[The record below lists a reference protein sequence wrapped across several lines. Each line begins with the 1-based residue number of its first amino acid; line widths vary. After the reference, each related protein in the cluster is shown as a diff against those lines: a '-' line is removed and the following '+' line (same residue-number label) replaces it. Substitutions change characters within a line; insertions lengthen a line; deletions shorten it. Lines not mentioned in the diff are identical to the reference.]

1 MQHAYPPPALRRIIT
16 VFTLAAAFMTQ
27 LDATIA
33 NVALPHMQASTS
45 ASREQITWVLTSYI
59 IMAAIFTPLSGWLA
73 SRFGRKRLFVISV
86 AGFTLASVLCGVA
99 GNFGQL
105 VAFRML
111 QGAMGAALLP
121 MSQAILLDINPPERH
136 GSAMA
141 TWGIGVIIGP
151 ICGPIL
157 GGWLTEALDWR
168 WVFFINLPIGILA
181 VVGLAAFLPA
191 FEEERPTSLDL
202 FGFGTLALAIGAFQ
216 LMLDRGQMQDWFNSS
231 EIWVEALVAATSF
244 YVFLVHT
251 LTAERPFVD
260 VAIFKDRNFAIG
272 SIFGFFLG
280 GLMYSVMA
288 LTAPM
293 LADLMGY
300 PAILAGEVMAPRG
313 VGTLLCMPLVGAL
326 INRIDSRVLI
336 VIGMSISGLSAL
348 MMSHFSLQMDSH
360 AVGLA
365 GFVQGVGAAFLF
377 VPVTTVV
384 FATIRPQFRNQG
396 TAMNSL
402 IRALGG
408 SVWISAMQTLTIRN
422 EASVH
427 SRLTE
432 GVRPDNPALGYSM
445 PDFDFGLT
453 ASLEQMHGIVARQ
466 AMMVSYTSSFWLL
479 FAIAFALCPLVL
491 LLRPRGQNTASA
503 ADQAAAAH

>member
-1 MQHAYPPPALRRIIT
+1 MTHPYPPPAQRRIIT
-16 VFTLAAAFMTQ
+16 LFTLAAAFMTQ

-33 NVALPHMQASTS
+33 NIALPHMQASTS

-59 IMAAIFTPLSGWLA
+59 IMAEIFTPLAGWLA
-73 SRFGRKRLFVISV
+73 SRFGRKRLFISSV
-86 AGFTLASVLCGVA
+86 TGFTIASMLCGIA
-99 GNFGQL
+99 GNFEQL
-105 VAFRML
+105 VLFRML

-151 ICGPIL
+151 ICGPVL
-157 GGWLTEALDWR
+157 GGWLTEVFDWR
-168 WVFFINLPIGILA
+168 WVFFINLPFGVASVL
-181 VVGLAAFLPA
+181 GLLVFLPA
-191 FEEERPTSLDL
+191 FRDDNPVALDV

-216 LMLDRGQMQDWFNSS
+216 LMLDRGQLLDWFDST
-231 EIWVEALVAATSF
+231 EIWIEAAVAATAF
-244 YVFLVHT
+244 YLFLVHT
-251 LTAERPFVD
+251 LTARKPFVNPM
-260 VAIFKDRNFAIG
+260 IFADRNFAVG

-300 PAILAGEVMAPRG
+300 PAMLVGLAMAPRG
-313 VGTLLCMPLVGAL
+313 VGTLIFMPIVGAL
-326 INRIDSRVLI
+326 TNRYDARLLI
-336 VIGMSISGLSAL
+336 GIGMLVSGISTM
-348 MMSHFSLQMDSH
+348 MMSGFSLEMDSTLV
-360 AVGLA
+360 AVA
-365 GFVQGVGAAFLF
+365 GFVQGAGGAFLF
-377 VPVTTVV
+377 VPVTTVI
-384 FATIRPQFRNQG
+384 FATIPASLRNQG

-408 SVWISAMQTLTIRN
+408 SVWISVMQSLTIRN

-432 GVRPDNPALGYSM
+432 GVRPDNPALLFRW
-445 PDFDFGLT
+445 PDFDFG
-453 ASLEQMHGIVARQ
+453 AVQSLARMNGEITRQ
-466 AMMVSYTSSFWLL
+466 AMMVSYIDSFWLL
-479 FAIAFALCPLVL
+479 FVIAFALTPLVF
-491 LLRPRGQNTASA
+491 LLRGRRGNETPPAGADSA
-503 ADQAAAAH
+503 L